1 MLFPGC
7 PPMSLQQDCKR
18 WIKYIKHVMS
28 SGQLAKLSVCAS
40 VRQSVSFYTCLRVPS
55 LPACLFASVEV
66 CLSACQC
73 LHVVL
78 CAIYAACLNLLP
90 SICARNVCLSAC
102 LSVSVSVYVIF
113 CSFNPSFLPSFI
125 HASMVRSFEPSKFT
139 VRARAKGHRFLGPI
153 SMHRTQAGQLSERT
167 NSIAIWWN
175 GGICF

>member
-73 LHVVL
+73 LHVLL

-90 SICARNVCLSAC
+90 SICAMNVCLSAC
-102 LSVSVSVYVIF
+102 LSVFASVYVIF
-113 CSFNPSFLPSFI
+113 CSFNPSFLPSF
-125 HASMVRSFEPSKFT
+125 
-139 VRARAKGHRFLGPI
+139 
-153 SMHRTQAGQLSERT
+153 MHPCFDHLSRQNSLSELAPRA
-167 NSIAIWWN
+167 IAFWAPSLCTEPKLVN
-175 GGICF
+175 